1 MAGRGLLETGK
12 LYIHAVRR
20 AGRDGLSMRLRLFGM
35 LLLFLNAILMGFLL
49 ILFLTGTF
57 HSGMQATR
65 ELLEN
70 ELSYRAQNV
79 YRSFGDISVQ
89 GVTLAGE
96 LSQSLERHLAEVAPQ
111 AKCHKA
117 DTVYFGGGTPSYLG
131 AERLRSILRAVMKGC
146 PVTRDAEITLEANPD
161 SACDIKALRTLRRA
175 GFNRLSLG
183 VQSADDGLL
192 RAIGRIHTF
201 AQVQQS
207 VTAARKAGFR
217 NISMDLIYGLPG
229 QTMQQWEDTLSA
241 VIALAPEHISCYGLK
256 LEPGTPLYERRLEET
271 FPDDDAQADM
281 YLYAV
286 TALEQNGY
294 GQYEISNFAKP
305 GYESRHNLKYWR
317 MQEYAGFGPGA
328 HSDFGGVRY
337 AYVRDLDGYIGGRLI
352 LSESESDATLT
363 RDYEYVMLSLRTAEG
378 IDRRYFETTYRQR
391 FQPMEELFL
400 QYERAGLACR
410 TENGWRLTP
419 RGFLVSNSIIV
430 ALEDALAQ
438 QKLRREQ
445 AVASGNYRVI

>member
-1 MAGRGLLETGK
+1 MKKEKAPLG
-12 LYIHAVRR
+12 LYIHIPFCRQKCAYCDFYSLPSREDKMD
-20 AGRDGLSMRLRLFGM
+20 AYTD
-35 LLLFLNAILMGFLL
+35 AL
-49 ILFLTGTF
+49 I
-57 HSGMQATR
+57 
-65 ELLEN
+65 
-70 ELSYRAQNV
+70 
-79 YRSFGDISVQ
+79 
-89 GVTLAGE
+89 
-96 LSQSLERHLAEVAPQ
+96 RHIREVAPRTES
-111 AKCHKA
+111 HRV

-229 QTMQQWEDTLSA
+229 QTMQQWDDTLSA

-271 FPDDDAQADM
+271 FPDDDAQAYM

-391 FQPMEELFL
+391 FQPMEELL
-400 QYERAGLACR
+400 VQYERAGLACR